1 MGAGRI
7 YKQGAGLVDSALAD
21 GSMFTGGWK
30 KIQEAVEK
38 GGTLH
43 LLGLLSDGG
52 VHSRLDQ
59 VSWMIALDQG
69 CK

>member
-30 KIQEAVEK
+30 QIQETIEK

-52 VHSRLDQ
+52 VHARLDQ
-59 VSWMIALDQG
+59 VGSSTAAPWH
-69 CK
+69 